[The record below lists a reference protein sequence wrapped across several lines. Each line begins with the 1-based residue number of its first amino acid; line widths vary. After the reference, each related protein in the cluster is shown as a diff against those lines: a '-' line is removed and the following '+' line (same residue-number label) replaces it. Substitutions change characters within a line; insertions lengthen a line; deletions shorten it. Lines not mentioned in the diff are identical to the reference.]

1 MFMDAPVFSH
11 ISLNCLDPAAI
22 ERFYCRHFGFR
33 RARVIPLDG
42 PGKVGGDQ
50 IVFLKSGSAYLEL
63 FKTTEGTARSA
74 EKDGPA
80 VPGVRH
86 IAFKV
91 ENVDSVLKQMGAEA
105 RVTLGPL
112 DFDDFIKGWRTVWLA
127 DPEGNVVEISQGYTD
142 QANPPPM
149 A

>member
-1 MFMDAPVFSH
+1 MDTPVFSH
-11 ISLNCLDPAAI
+11 ISLNCLDPVAV

-33 RARVIPLDG
+33 RARVISL
-42 PGKVGGDQ
+42 GGEDQ
-50 IVFLKSGSAYLEL
+50 IVFLKNESAYLEL
-63 FKTTEGTARSA
+63 FKTSEGSARHA

-80 VPGVRH
+80 APGVRH

-91 ENVDSVLKQMGAEA
+91 QNVDSVLRQMGDEA

-127 DPEGNVVEISQGYTD
+127 DPEGNVVEISQGYVD
-142 QANPPPM
+142 QVNPPPL